1 MKKTLKE
8 KLYMAILLFSKCLWT
23 FINSFI
29 EPFKAY
35 VYEYLSFERK

>member
-8 KLYMAILLFSKCLWT
+8 KLYIAILFTAKCLWT

-29 EPFKAY
+29 EPFKEY
-35 VYEYLSFERK
+35 IYEKFFEERK